1 MDKYLEDELKF
12 AFPDIYSKA
21 VSFYKKS
28 GYELIVKT
36 VDGKAYS
43 FYVLDQKIRKLPRD
57 PNNLT
62 KDEFQKEFGI
72 NLYNQMWNKGYTEE
86 RLAQEIGTSQV
97 MVSRYISGKVVPSF
111 YIVDKI
117 AKVLDCSVDEFRCVY

>member
-1 MDKYLEDELKF
+1 M
-12 AFPDIYSKA
+12 
-21 VSFYKKS
+21 
-28 GYELIVKT
+28 
-36 VDGKAYS
+36 
-43 FYVLDQKIRKLPRD
+43 LPQ
-57 PNNLT
+57 NLT